1 MSELKKQIENF
12 IIAHREKGRPLTA
25 KSLMAYSST
34 LLNLYNQL
42 YGTIDDFDISRF
54 NDYKTILHY
63 LKDAPNSTRKT
74 KIATLLNVAT
84 DKKAIQE
91 YKKIMSNDAELYNKE
106 QSRNKATEAQKAVNL
121 TQSEIHQKGAIYKNS
136 FDYELSEL
144 TKKQSPKK
152 YGAYT
157 KIELLKHIIYMLTSG
172 EYIPP
177 RRILDWVEL
186 KIQKVDKRTKKHE
199 KANYNIYDPK
209 SGQFIM
215 NVYKTADTMGTQ
227 YIQAPKAMQD
237 DINKYIKLNNLKDG
251 DYLITDKEGEPL
263 TVSNFNKRLGQIYG
277 DKRGVN
283 MLRHSF
289 ITEKYA
295 NMPTLEELTN
305 TAEAMGHGI
314 RRHLEYIKN

>member
-12 IIAHREKGRPLTA
+12 IIEHREKGKPLTA

-34 LLNLYNQL
+34 LLNLYNQV
-42 YGTIDDFDISRF
+42 YGTIEDFDISRF

-74 KIATLLNVAT
+74 KMATLLNVAT

-91 YKKIMSNDAELYNKE
+91 YKKIMSNDAELYDKE
-106 QSRNKATEAQKAVNL
+106 QSRNKATAEQKAVNL

-136 FDYELSEL
+136 FDYELAEL
-144 TKKQSPKK
+144 SKKQSPKK

-177 RRILDWVEL
+177 RRLLDWVEL
-186 KIQKVDKRTKKHE
+186 KIQKIDKRTKKHE

-215 NVYKTADTMGTQ
+215 NVYKTADSMGTQ
-227 YIQAPKAMQD
+227 YIQAPKTMQD
-237 DINKYIKLNNLKDG
+237 DINKYIKLNGLKDG
-251 DYLITDKEGEPL
+251 DYLITDKGGEPL

-277 DKRGVN
+277 EGRGVN

-289 ITEKYA
+289 ITEKYGKL
-295 NMPTLEELTN
+295 PTVEELLT
-305 TAEAMGHGI
+305 TAGAMGHCLET
-314 RRHLEYIKN
+314 HLKYIKN